1 MKFKLIKSVLRKCKI
16 IDDLLSVE
24 NFIVI
29 ENVNKQRKKT
39 KKKNRFCNYE
49 WKIKKL
55 LKKKKWQMIN

>member
-16 IDDLLSVE
+16 IDDLLSIE

-49 WKIKKL
+49 
-55 LKKKKWQMIN
+55 

>member
-1 MKFKLIKSVLRKCKI
+1 MKFNLIQSVLRKCKK
-16 IDDLLSVE
+16 IDDLFSIE